1 MLRSVFTQSQSCR
14 VAACGDRT
22 GHDCSHFRGR
32 RKRRPYNRL
41 SVWRLPFLSL
51 ATLSAACL
59 TVDVTAP
66 KIHGVEPEAH
76 IGNLEPILRP
86 YLEAYC
92 IHCHGEEKQKGDR
105 RWDTLRLPIE
115 DTTSLLQVQE
125 ILDILNL
132 GEMPPIEEDK
142 QPSVSETKRIVEAL
156 TSTLESR
163 YSLLKSTG
171 QQTVFRRLN
180 RREYRNTIRDLL
192 NIDVSGF
199 DPTQSFPR
207 DQVEHHLD
215 TIGDHL
221 VTSGYL
227 LDQYIEAAD
236 QIIEKVFA
244 EKEKPPVQTWR
255 FTDNFK
261 QQPEMD
267 GALRDWANYEFIAL
281 YETPLSQRHEGA
293 YAKIHGFEQGV
304 PHDGFYQI
312 RANAIAKNRIHDHP
326 EKRVSTNKNEPIQ
339 LGIVPGNQRYGDLSR
354 PQPIE
359 PQLALFELKDEILE
373 WREATV
379 WLDKGTTP
387 RFTYPNGMVGLR
399 GNFRPIADAFTAAS
413 NGELKNVD
421 FSDRRLIAMQY
432 GKLPHIQIHD
442 VEITGPLYD
451 SWPPP
456 SQKSLLGDT
465 PFSPDRLR
473 ELVTHFSTRAYRRP
487 VEVAELDSLMTFVG
501 RRINEGATPFEAY
514 KDCLKRILCSPSFL
528 YLHEPSESGQTL
540 DAYALAARRSYFL
553 WSSMPDEKLLS
564 FATDETIQNPD
575 TLKLELRRM
584 LKDPK
589 SQAFLNSFVDSIL
602 TLSDLGTQPPDR
614 KLYPLYYA
622 RNLKDHMRTE
632 TLLFARHMLEE
643 NLPLSRFLD
652 ADFTFINGSL
662 AELYGYETDAGTEFE
677 KVSIPDQRRSGI
689 LGHASILT
697 VTANGIDTSPV
708 VRGVWMLE
716 NLLGTP
722 PSPPPPDVEPFDPDT
737 RGTTSIRE
745 QLEKHRE
752 NATCYD
758 CHRKIDPMGFAFES
772 FDAIGQWRD
781 RYDSGVPVD
790 ASGTMPDGSTYENV
804 EEFRGVLLT
813 RMPQIARALTSKL
826 LSYATGR
833 RMEPADRPA
842 IDAIVKEL
850 EERGN
855 GFYDLVELVITSEPF
870 RKP

>member
-1 MLRSVFTQSQSCR
+1 MT
-14 VAACGDRT
+14 
-22 GHDCSHFRGR
+22 
-32 RKRRPYNRL
+32 
-41 SVWRLPFLSL
+41 
-51 ATLSAACL
+51 AACL
-59 TVDVTAP
+59 TLAVASQE
-66 KIHGVEPEAH
+66 IHGFEPETA
-76 IGNLEPILRP
+76 IDLESSLRP
-86 YLEAYC
+86 YLEEYC

-105 RWDTLRLPIE
+105 RWDTLQLPIE
-115 DTTSLLQVQE
+115 NTTSLLQVQE

-142 QPSVSETKRIVEAL
+142 QPSAGETQRIVEAL
-156 TSTLESR
+156 TTALESR

-192 NIDVSGF
+192 DINISGF

-215 TIGDHL
+215 TIGDRL

-244 EKEKPPVQTWR
+244 EKQQPPVQTWR
-255 FTDNFK
+255 FTDNFQ
-261 QQPEMD
+261 QQPELD
-267 GALRDWANYEFIAL
+267 RALKDWANHEFIAL

-304 PHDGFYQI
+304 PHDGFYRI
-312 RANAIAKNRIHDHP
+312 RAKAIAKNRIHDHP

-359 PQLALFELKDEILE
+359 PQLALFELKDDVLE
-373 WREATV
+373 WQEATV
-379 WLDKGTTP
+379 WLDKGITP

-399 GNFRPIADAFTAAS
+399 GNFRPIADAFSAAS
-413 NGELKNVD
+413 KGELKNVD
-421 FSDRRLIAMQY
+421 FSDRRLIAMKY
-432 GKLPHIQIHD
+432 GKLPHIQIHE
-442 VEITGPLYD
+442 VEITGPHYE

-456 SQKSLLGDT
+456 SQKALLGNA
-465 PFSPDRLR
+465 PFSADRMR
-473 ELVTHFSTRAYRRP
+473 ELVTQFATQAYRRP
-487 VEVAELDSLMTFVG
+487 AEAVEVDNLMVFVD
-501 RRINEGATPFEAY
+501 RRIEDGATPFEAY

-528 YLHEPSESGQTL
+528 YLHEPAESGRSL
-540 DAYALAARRSYFL
+540 DDHALASRLSYFL
-553 WSSMPDEKLLS
+553 WSSMPDEKLLKGAANS
-564 FATDETIQNPD
+564 SIQNPD
-575 TLKLELRRM
+575 TLESELRRL

-589 SQAFLNSFVDSIL
+589 SQAFLDSFVDSIL

-614 KLYPLYYA
+614 KLFPLYYA
-622 RNLKDHMRTE
+622 RNLKDHMRQE
-632 TLLFARHMLEE
+632 THLFAKHMLDE

-662 AELYGYETDAGTEFE
+662 AELYGYDTDAGTKFK
-677 KVSIPDQRRSGI
+677 KVSIPDRRRSGI

-752 NATCYD
+752 NPTCYD

-781 RYDSGVPVD
+781 QYDNGAPVD
-790 ASGTMPDGSTYENV
+790 PSGTMPDGSQYENID
-804 EEFRGVLLT
+804 EFREVMLN

-850 EERGN
+850 EARGN
-855 GFYDLVELVITSEPF
+855 GFYDLVELVVLSPTFQSI
-870 RKP
+870 